1 MRVEEKQ
8 EQRYS
13 EMKEE
18 KQIEGKERQKAWN
31 KNIERPTTDTS
42 DQGQ

>member
-1 MRVEEKQ
+1 MSERNKVGMCMRVEEKQ

-31 KNIERPTTDTS
+31 KKH
-42 DQGQ
+42 